1 MTGVTCILNAAA
13 GPGHG
18 PEVGE
23 QVARWFAEAGTPAHV
38 VMVQAGAGMA
48 AQARQAAARGH
59 LVVAGGGD
67 GTVNAVAS
75 ALAGTGKVAGSVLG
89 VLPLGTCNHFA
100 RDLGLPL
107 DLAGAVRTA
116 LTGRVRVVDV
126 GEVNGQVFLNNSSL
140 GLYPQLVRGRM
151 AEQRQGHRKWVA
163 MAMAAASCLR
173 HPLPVRVRLQVDGAE
188 ALVRRTPLLF
198 VGNNRYDMTGLHMG
212 GRTRLDG
219 GQLWVCLA
227 HDAGYAGLMG
237 LAMRALAGHLR
248 PGELD
253 MRDTAG
259 LQVGMGRRRVEV
271 AWDGE
276 VTTMHTP
283 LHYRI
288 RPAALRVLVPS

>member
-18 PEVGE
+18 PEMVG
-23 QVARWFAEAGTPAHV
+23 QITRLFAGAGSPAHV
-38 VMVQAGAGMA
+38 VMVQDGAGIMA
-48 AQARQAAARGH
+48 QVRQAAERGH

-67 GTVNAVAS
+67 GTVNAAAA
-75 ALAGTGKVAGSVLG
+75 ALAGTGGVLG

-140 GLYPQLVRGRM
+140 GLYPQLVRGRI
-151 AEQRQGHRKWVA
+151 AEQKQGHRKWVA
-163 MAMAAASCLR
+163 LAMAAVSCLR
-173 HPLPVRVRLQVDGAE
+173 HPVPLLVRLQVDGAE

-198 VGNNRYDMTGLHMG
+198 VGNNRYDMIGLHMG

-227 HDAGYAGLMG
+227 DDAGSAGLLG
-237 LAMRALAGHLR
+237 LAVRALAGRLR

-253 MRDTAG
+253 MRDTAD
-259 LQVGMGRRRVEV
+259 LRVGTRRRRVEV

-276 VTTMHTP
+276 VKTMQAP

-288 RPAALRVLVPS
+288 RPAALRVMVPN

>member
-1 MTGVTCILNAAA
+1 VTGVTCILNAAA

-23 QVARWFAEAGTPAHV
+23 QVARWFAEDGTPAHV
-38 VMVQAGAGMA
+38 VMVQAGAGIA

-75 ALAGTGKVAGSVLG
+75 ALAGTGGVLG

-100 RDLGLPL
+100 RDLGLPM
-107 DLAGAVRTA
+107 DLAGAVRTV
-116 LTGRVRVVDV
+116 LTGRVRAVDV

-151 AEQRQGHRKWVA
+151 AEQKQGHRKWVA
-163 MAMAAASCLR
+163 LAMAAVSCLR
-173 HPLPVRVRLQVDGAE
+173 HPLPLLVRLQVDGAE
-188 ALVRRTPLLF
+188 ALERRTPLLF
-198 VGNNRYDMTGLHMG
+198 VGNNRYDMISLHMG

-227 HDAGYAGLMG
+227 DDAGYAGLMG
-237 LAMRALAGHLR
+237 LAVRALAGRLR

-253 MRDTAG
+253 MRDTAD
-259 LQVGMGRRRVEV
+259 LRVGTGRRRVEV

-276 VTTMHTP
+276 VTTMHAP

-288 RPAALRVLVPS
+288 RPAALRVMVPR